1 MKTSAR
7 HRLSAPTMGLMAA
20 TAFSL
25 LARSTA
31 PATAGEICAAP
42 RDADAVLATI
52 DAQQRLAWIDAHLV
66 TTAHRARLWTW
77 GWSAGLGLATA
88 ANLAPLAFVSADQRI
103 DWYVGAGTT
112 VIGIVPLLIAPLDV
126 VADATQLRR
135 AIAQRLPQDGTCAL
149 LADAEGRLARDAG
162 NQIDGRRWWLHV
174 GNVLLNS
181 GVGLFL
187 GLGFHHWG
195 AGALNAVS
203 GSLIGEAIIL
213 TQPTTSIADF
223 AAYRAGKVFTVSPP
237 VGYQAAF

>member
-1 MKTSAR
+1 
-7 HRLSAPTMGLMAA
+7 MGLTATMAFA
-20 TAFSL
+20 L
-25 LARSTA
+25 LALPSASTVA
-31 PATAGEICAAP
+31 SETCASP
-42 RDADAVLATI
+42 RDAAASLATI
-52 DAQQRLAWIDAHLV
+52 DAQQRLAWIDAHLS

-77 GWSAGLGLATA
+77 GWSAGLMVATA

-126 VADATQLRR
+126 VADADQLRR
-135 AIAQRLPQDGTCAL
+135 AIAVHSSPDGTCAL
-149 LADAEGRLARDAG
+149 LADAEARLAKDAAS
-162 NQIDGRRWWLHV
+162 QSDGRRWWLHV

-195 AGALNAVS
+195 AGVLNAIS

-213 TQPTTSIADF
+213 TQPTGSIHDF
-223 AAYRAGKVFTVSPP
+223 AAYRAGKI
-237 VGYQAAF
+237 GYQAAF